1 MVARGAPH
9 LPRKESMQPI
19 RFGIL
24 GFGYHAAFRLV
35 PSFRNC
41 RHATLVGFHRRDPVK
56 SAADAATHNL
66 RAFSSAED
74 LCSSPD
80 IDAIFITS
88 PDALHLADAQLAF
101 AHNKPVLCE
110 KPLTSNGRDA
120 EAMLAAA
127 QSSGQLFGVAH
138 HYRWAHAI
146 QQIRDRVTAGEIG
159 DPRTAHAEFN
169 YAAQFSRRTWIT
181 DPTLA
186 AGGPIGDVGVHAVD
200 TLRFILNNSR
210 AQTVSTIG
218 TQDEHSG
225 AVEASASMQLELAN
239 NVLASVN
246 VSARAAYRTVVEI
259 VGSDGVLFAE
269 NGMTVDHPVDITLR
283 RKGAHV
289 STNTVT
295 NADAYTRMI
304 DNFAQA
310 IRGEEA
316 FLGPGAEGVH
326 NQHIL
331 DAAYKSWRTGKRE
344 PVTAS

>member
-1 MVARGAPH
+1 
-9 LPRKESMQPI
+9 MQPI

-41 RHATLVGFHRRDPVK
+41 QHATLVGFHRRDPAK
-56 SAADAATHNL
+56 AARDAEQHGI
-66 RAFSSAED
+66 RAFASAEG
-74 LCSSPD
+74 LCASPE

-110 KPLTSNGRDA
+110 KPLTSNAADA
-120 EAMLAAA
+120 DTMLAAA
-127 QSSGQLFGVAH
+127 NNAGVVFGVAH

-146 QQIRDRVTAGEIG
+146 QQIRDRVAAGEIG
-159 DPRTAHAEFN
+159 EIRTAHAEFN
-169 YAAQFSRRTWIT
+169 YAAQFSRRPWIT

-186 AGGPIGDVGVHAVD
+186 AGGPIGDVGVHCID
-200 TLRFILNNSR
+200 TLRFILNNTKAKS
-210 AQTVSTIG
+210 VSTIA
-218 TQDEHSG
+218 TQDAHSG
-225 AVEASASMQLELAN
+225 AVEASASMQFEFAN

-246 VSARAAYRTVVEI
+246 VSARAQYRTQIEI
-259 VGSDGVLFAE
+259 VGADGVLVAE
-269 NGMTVDHPVDITLR
+269 NGMTVDHPVDIALR
-283 RKGAHV
+283 RKGVHV
-289 STNTVT
+289 NTNTVN

-310 IRGEEA
+310 LRGSEP

-331 DAAYKSWRTGKRE
+331 DAAFKSWHSGQHEK
-344 PVTAS
+344 VTT